1 MKKVGILHI
10 SDVHINASSILEIDS
25 LVEKLINDIKK
36 VKDENDINIDLICFT
51 GDLIAGGDKA
61 FNDEMQIQL
70 AEEHFISPLLEAIGL
85 TKKEFILVP
94 GNHEVDTNKI
104 AKITEKGLA
113 SISSIEE
120 INETIYDMQDE
131 YKNRLQYFYD
141 YMYEKY
147 LPDAE
152 KWRLG
157 YSITKNINDI
167 NIGIVGL
174 DSAWR
179 STGAGWEERG
189 KMLVGE

>member
-104 AKITEKGLA
+104 AKITEK
-113 SISSIEE
+113 
-120 INETIYDMQDE
+120 
-131 YKNRLQYFYD
+131 
-141 YMYEKY
+141 
-147 LPDAE
+147 
-152 KWRLG
+152 
-157 YSITKNINDI
+157 
-167 NIGIVGL
+167 V
-174 DSAWR
+174 
-179 STGAGWEERG
+179 
-189 KMLVGE
+189 